1 MNEFVRKKQMK
12 NVYLF
17 SGYSS
22 SSNAEVKNEWSYTT
36 TPPILLHDVVLNIAM
51 TGLHGTVFS

>member
-1 MNEFVRKKQMK
+1 MK